1 MTKIDFRKID
11 TPFYSG
17 KVGRWD
23 RLVLPEMSFLAIDG
37 RGDPGGPGFAAA
49 VAALYSVAYKI
60 KFARKAAGA
69 EDFTVGP
76 LEALWWAED
85 MADFLPASGGRD
97 RWQWRALLRIPGG
110 IGAEAVEAARAAAAK
125 ALAKKPDPT
134 CDAAT
139 LARVA
144 PRRLVEGEC
153 LQTLH
158 VGTYLDEAPVLARLH
173 AEVIPGL
180 GLRPAELHHEIYL
193 SDPRRTPPEKLRTI
207 LRQPVAPVAPVE
219 S

>member
-11 TPFYSG
+11 KPFYSG

-23 RLVLPEMSFLAIDG
+23 RLAVPEMSFLAIDG
-37 RGDPGGPGFAAA
+37 RGDPGGPAFAAA
-49 VAALYSVAYKI
+49 IAALYAVAYKV
-60 KFARKAAGA
+60 KFARKAAGT

-85 MADFLPASGGRD
+85 MADFQPGSGGRE
-97 RWQWRALLRIPGG
+97 RWQWRAVLRMPGD
-110 IGAEAVEAARAAAAK
+110 IGPDAVEAARAVAAK
-125 ALAKKPDPT
+125 ALAKKPAPA

-144 PRRLVEGEC
+144 PLRFAEGDC

-158 VGTYLDEAPVLARLH
+158 VGSYLDEAPVLARLH
-173 AEVIPGL
+173 GEVIPGL
-180 GLRPAELHHEIYL
+180 GLRPAGLHHEIYL
-193 SDPRRTPPEKLRTI
+193 SDPRRTAPEKLRTI
-207 LRQPVAPVAPVE
+207 LRQPVAPAE
-219 S
+219 G

>member
-1 MTKIDFRKID
+1 MTKIDFLRID
-11 TPFYSG
+11 KPFYTG
-17 KVGRWD
+17 KTGRWD

-37 RGDPGGPGFAAA
+37 RGDPGGPAFAAA

-69 EDFTVGP
+69 GDFTVGP

-85 MADFLPASGGRD
+85 MADFRLGSGGRE
-97 RWQWRALLRIPGG
+97 RWQWRAVLRMPGD
-110 IGAEAVEAARAAAAK
+110 IGPDAVEAARAAAAT
-125 ALAKKPDPT
+125 ALAKKPDPA

-144 PRRLVEGEC
+144 SLRFAEGDC

-158 VGTYLDEAPVLARLH
+158 VGSYLDEAPVLARLH
-173 AEVIPGL
+173 GEVIPGL
-180 GLRPAELHHEIYL
+180 GLRPAGLHHEIYL
-193 SDPRRTPPEKLRTI
+193 SDPRRTAPEKLRTI
-207 LRQPVAPVAPVE
+207 LRQPVAPVE
-219 S
+219 G